1 MIQVDEEAL
10 ICDLAETYHIYDYR
24 QLPVSTVAV
33 FSCGLKQD
41 SRIHMKLNNQQVPLD
56 TLLLASISD
65 KLGLLIWFKTKD
77 GQKGVNRPASISES
91 LTNSTKQEKSEIV
104 FNSGEEFERVRQRL
118 IEGGDS

>member
-1 MIQVDEEAL
+1 MIQIDEEAL

-77 GQKGVNRPASISES
+77 GQKGVNRPTSISES

-104 FNSGEEFERVRQRL
+104 FNSGEEFERVRQGL

>member
-10 ICDLAETYHIYDYR
+10 MCDLAETYHIYDYK

-33 FSCGLKQD
+33 FSCGLKPD

-77 GQKGVNRPASISES
+77 GQKGVNRPASISDS
-91 LTNSTKQEKSEIV
+91 LTNSTKQEKNEIV
-104 FNSGEEFERVRQRL
+104 FNSGEEFERVRKRL